1 MSMAESAREVSG
13 RLAEAVVIERWQPAR
28 DAAGD
33 DVGTWIKL
41 ARAHAELRVEGP
53 LAPMVGGE
61 AARTQRRWRVLLRD
75 RDDLGL
81 DVRLRWRGAC
91 LAVLAVARDPALP
104 GLASLLCEGRAP

>member
-1 MSMAESAREVSG
+1 MAELSG

-41 ARAHAELRVEGP
+41 ARAHAELQADGA
-53 LAPMVGGE
+53 LTAAVGGD
-61 AARTQRRWRVLLRD
+61 AARTRRRWRVLLRD

-81 DVRLRWRGAC
+81 DVRLRWRGVSF
-91 LAVLAVARDPALP
+91 AVLAVARDPAAP
-104 GLASLLCEGRAP
+104 GLATLLCEGRAP